1 MIRQFE
7 IFIDTRIII
16 SYKIRHIHEYLPVR
30 RAPCI
35 RFGIFIVELEKDIE
49 KNPDLETSQLN
60 VIAAAV
66 TGFGIEI

>member
-1 MIRQFE
+1 MNIG
-7 IFIDTRIII
+7 
-16 SYKIRHIHEYLPVR
+16 
-30 RAPCI
+30 I

-49 KNPDLETSQLN
+49 KNSDLETFQLN